1 MSVVV
6 LKVFSAVLIAVGI
19 YAKAAKESDFW
30 FLYMYKVIISAQ
42 FVGILLAILLLRV
55 TAAVL
60 GLLFS
65 EKVNNSGTRTNFRPN
80 PVLDKS
86 YDFSCCG
93 VDSYLDWSK
102 NMHFNASDQNPSL
115 EAYGVPFSCCI
126 QLKNETVFNSMCGYE
141 TQKMKNS
148 VVSRLI
154 YTTGCLDEIV
164 WWGKQ
169 NLLLINDL
177 SVLQICMMSLAP
189 VQLCQIRSVQQKKRK
204 RNPLLQQKN

>member
-1 MSVVV
+1 
-6 LKVFSAVLIAVGI
+6 
-19 YAKAAKESDFW
+19 
-30 FLYMYKVIISAQ
+30 
-42 FVGILLAILLLRV
+42 
-55 TAAVL
+55 
-60 GLLFS
+60 
-65 EKVNNSGTRTNFRPN
+65 
-80 PVLDKS
+80 
-86 YDFSCCG
+86 
-93 VDSYLDWSK
+93 
-102 NMHFNASDQNPSL
+102 MHFNASDQNPSL

-169 NLLLINDL
+169 NLLLI
-177 SVLQICMMSLAP
+177 CMMSLSS

-204 RNPLLQQKN
+204 RNPLLQQKVLTGFIRSPFTVCRHWNSMHCTWNTKL

>member
-6 LKVFSAVLIAVGI
+6 LKVFSAVLIAVEI

-30 FLYMYKVIISAQ
+30 FLYMYKEIISAQ

-60 GLLFS
+60 DLLFS
-65 EKVNNSGTRTNFRPN
+65 EKVNNSGTRTHFRPN
-80 PVLDKS
+80 PVLDKL
-86 YDFSCCG
+86 YDFNCCG

-126 QLKNETVFNSMCGYE
+126 HCLLHTTTNSSI
-141 TQKMKNS
+141 S
-148 VVSRLI
+148 VRLI

-164 WWGKQ
+164 WWEKQ
-169 NLLLINDL
+169 NLLLVGGMLINDL
-177 SVLQICMMSLAP
+177 SVLQICMMSLSS